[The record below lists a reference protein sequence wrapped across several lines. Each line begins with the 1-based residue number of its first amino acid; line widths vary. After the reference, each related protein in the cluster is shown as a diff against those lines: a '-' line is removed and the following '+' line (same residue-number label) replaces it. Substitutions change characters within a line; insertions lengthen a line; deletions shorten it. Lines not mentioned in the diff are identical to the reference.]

1 MGMRSSDQP
10 GRVGE
15 LLGVAYGYIVYGYSY
30 IFTYT
35 VTS

>member
-15 LLGVAYGYIVYGYSY
+15 LLGIAYGYIVYG
-30 IFTYT
+30 IRIQ
-35 VTS
+35 